1 LTPQQRQVLTQTARD
16 CFDPAVQ
23 VRLFGSRADDARKG
37 GDIDLLIE
45 TQLQDPAQIA
55 RAHTQFLARVYMAL
69 GEQKI
74 DVLIDYPSCQSQAPI
89 YQLARQGCCCER
101 SSCLKPAYLND
112 AIDAVAV
119 LGALLDRVAKD
130 VP

>member
-1 LTPQQRQVLTQTARD
+1 MRLSPHQRQVLTQTARD

-23 VRLFGSRADDARKG
+23 VRQFGSRADDARKG

-74 DVLIDYPSCQSQAPI
+74 DRAGGFVGPGGKGRSLNQVASGPPWAAQNAAGVMIENRS
-89 YQLARQGCCCER
+89 ARMSR
-101 SSCLKPAYLND
+101 SLSPV
-112 AIDAVAV
+112 I
-119 LGALLDRVAKD
+119 R
-130 VP
+130 